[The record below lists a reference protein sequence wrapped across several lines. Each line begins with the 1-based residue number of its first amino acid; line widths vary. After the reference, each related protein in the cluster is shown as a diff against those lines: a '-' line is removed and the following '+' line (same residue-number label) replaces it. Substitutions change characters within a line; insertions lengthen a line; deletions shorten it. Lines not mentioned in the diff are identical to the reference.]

1 MSGYVSAGA
10 WPAAADAR
18 PPALADG
25 GAASPTRPP
34 DVAGASELTLV
45 IVGSSSSS
53 QTVPDRVDRLMLARS
68 LHDDPTKIIAH
79 RTGVP
84 QGPPNTDVANDL
96 SHRTTEWAACRS
108 ARCRIHRASAVEL
121 WRRRGDRLIGG
132 GGGRATLGRIDGG
145 GGG

>member
-25 GAASPTRPP
+25 GAASATRPP

-53 QTVPDRVDRLMLARS
+53 SQTVPDRVDRLMLARS
-68 LHDDPTKIIAH
+68 
-79 RTGVP
+79 
-84 QGPPNTDVANDL
+84 
-96 SHRTTEWAACRS
+96 TT
-108 ARCRIHRASAVEL
+108 IPL
-121 WRRRGDRLIGG
+121 K
-132 GGGRATLGRIDGG
+132 
-145 GGG
+145 

>member
-25 GAASPTRPP
+25 GGVAHPP

-53 QTVPDRVDRLMLARS
+53 SQTVPDRVDRLMLARS
-68 LHDDPTKIIAH
+68 
-79 RTGVP
+79 
-84 QGPPNTDVANDL
+84 
-96 SHRTTEWAACRS
+96 TT
-108 ARCRIHRASAVEL
+108 IPL
-121 WRRRGDRLIGG
+121 K
-132 GGGRATLGRIDGG
+132 
-145 GGG
+145 

>member
-25 GAASPTRPP
+25 GGVGHPP

-68 LHDDPTKIIAH
+68 
-79 RTGVP
+79 
-84 QGPPNTDVANDL
+84 
-96 SHRTTEWAACRS
+96 TT
-108 ARCRIHRASAVEL
+108 IPL
-121 WRRRGDRLIGG
+121 K
-132 GGGRATLGRIDGG
+132 
-145 GGG
+145 

>member
-25 GAASPTRPP
+25 GGGVGHPP
-34 DVAGASELTLV
+34 DVVGASELTLV

-68 LHDDPTKIIAH
+68 TAIPLK
-79 RTGVP
+79 
-84 QGPPNTDVANDL
+84 
-96 SHRTTEWAACRS
+96 
-108 ARCRIHRASAVEL
+108 
-121 WRRRGDRLIGG
+121 
-132 GGGRATLGRIDGG
+132 
-145 GGG
+145 

>member
-18 PPALADG
+18 PADG
-25 GAASPTRPP
+25 GVGHPRPP

-68 LHDDPTKIIAH
+68 
-79 RTGVP
+79 
-84 QGPPNTDVANDL
+84 
-96 SHRTTEWAACRS
+96 TT
-108 ARCRIHRASAVEL
+108 IPL
-121 WRRRGDRLIGG
+121 K
-132 GGGRATLGRIDGG
+132 
-145 GGG
+145 